1 MWTAIIA
8 LLLLLLSQ
16 GLSLIATLVI
26 MLMRAGRELSSLSPS
41 ALLQNEPD
49 ASLFGTCNLFFTLLL
64 IWLLCSTRL
73 TAPRP
78 LRAFAQGMPA
88 RWVWSIVAFMLLSF
102 GLSLTLHPFAIEDEV
117 VTRTFLS
124 MKDNVWCVLLI
135 VLAGPV
141 SEELIFRACI
151 VRVLRPSGG
160 FIAILCSALA
170 FAVVHGNLMQG
181 IPAFFM
187 GIALALLYLHTG
199 DVRLCLPAHVCNNLV
214 GYLQMRFCPDSEW
227 LDASP
232 AWLPVSAGMAL
243 IVAGSALLCV
253 FLLRGNS
260 EPSSQSPLQNA

>member
-117 VTRTFLS
+117 VMRTFLS

-151 VRVLRPSGG
+151 VRVLRPSGR

-214 GYLQMRFCPDSEW
+214 SYLQMRFCPDSEW

-232 AWLPVSAGMAL
+232 AWLPLSAGIAL
-243 IVAGSALLCV
+243 ILAGGGLLHA
-253 FLLRGNS
+253 FLRHGRQA
-260 EPSSQSPLQNA
+260 PSSPCPPRNA